1 VFPADSTNLV
11 RTECQIDK
19 VRAEDTMTSRVGSN
33 HEVVLR
39 VRGLDGT
46 GSSGVVETV
55 NACRI

>member
-1 VFPADSTNLV
+1 VLPADSTNPV

-33 HEVVLR
+33 HEVAL
-39 VRGLDGT
+39 RGLSGT

-55 NACRI
+55 HACRI